1 MLDYAVNTIKQNYMG
16 FTPQEQLKEQI
27 AKSNNILICVGRNSD
42 GDSLGAALAL
52 YSFLKKIDKKVDIIS
67 PHMILEKYSFMPYAD
82 MITHK
87 IQGARDYIFSLD
99 IDKNDL
105 HQLRYEVEEQKLK
118 IFITA
123 KSGEI
128 EKDDL
133 SLESSRFN
141 YDLIFIIG
149 ATDLENLGNIYD
161 ENPELFYEIPVVNID
176 HKPSNEHFGKIN
188 LVELSASSTAEVM
201 FNLLTGIDESRI
213 DEESATN
220 LLTGIISATESF
232 QNKKTTPKVFLAA
245 ASLVSKGANKQDI
258 VRYLYKTR
266 SISMLKLMGK
276 AMINLKYNSQYK
288 LAWSVIESGEFME
301 EGTSAENM
309 GMVARELAN
318 NSPEFELMMIIY
330 PATDGINGVI
340 NFSERNDLNELVK
353 ALNGKIEEGQI
364 NFKLSGSDTET
375 AEKEALNKIRDFFNH
390 NKE

>member
-52 YSFLKKIDKKVDIIS
+52 YSFLKKIDKRVNIIS
-67 PHMILEKYSFMPYAD
+67 PNMLLEKYSFMPYVD
-82 MITHK
+82 MIAHK
-87 IQGARDYIFSLD
+87 VQGVRDYIFSLD
-99 IDKNDL
+99 IDKKNL
-105 HQLRYEVEEQKLK
+105 HQLRYEVEEKKLK

-123 KSGEI
+123 ESGEI
-128 EKDDL
+128 EKDNL

-149 ATDLENLGNIYD
+149 ATDLESLGNVYD

-213 DEESATN
+213 DEEIATN

-276 AMINLKYNSQYK
+276 AMVNLKYNSQYK
-288 LAWSVIESGEFME
+288 LAWSVINDGELME
-301 EGTSAENM
+301 EGSGAENV
-309 GMVARELAN
+309 GTVARELTN
-318 NSPEFELMMIIY
+318 SSPEFELMMIIY
-330 PATDGINGVI
+330 PDINGIKGVI
-340 NFSERNDLNELVK
+340 NFSERNDINELVS
-353 ALNGKIEEGQI
+353 ALNGKIEEGQVA
-364 NFKLSGSDTET
+364 FKLSGSDIET
-375 AEKEALNKIRDFFNH
+375 AEREALNKIKEFFNH
-390 NKE
+390 KTA